1 MVIFAQKLS
10 GMSLIIWLDFIGTMV
25 FAMSGVLT
33 AAEKRLDLF
42 GASVIGVVT
51 AVGGG
56 TTRDLLL
63 GITPVTWLST
73 PVYLYVILAGV
84 VIAIVF
90 RRLLATLRRTLFLFD
105 TIGIGVFTVIGLE
118 KALNL
123 GVHPAVAVMMG
134 MTTAVVGGVIRDTL
148 TNEVPLIFKR
158 EIYATACIAGA
169 LVYLLLRWLGV
180 DSALVQLFTVV
191 VIITVRLLSIH
202 YNWSMPILSMPEKK

>member
-1 MVIFAQKLS
+1 
-10 GMSLIIWLDFIGTMV
+10 MSLIIWLDFIGTMV

-73 PVYLYVILAGV
+73 PVYLYVILVGV

-158 EIYATACIAGA
+158 EIYATACITGA

-191 VIITVRLLSIH
+191 VIISVRLLSIH

>member
-1 MVIFAQKLS
+1 
-10 GMSLIIWLDFIGTMV
+10 MSLIIWLDFIGTMV

-158 EIYATACIAGA
+158 EIYATACITGA
-169 LVYLLLRWLGV
+169 LVYLLLRWVGV